1 MISNVL
7 VIIAAYLTGSIA
19 SAVLVCKMLG
29 KADPRS
35 EGSQNPGATNVLRLH
50 GKKAAALTLLGDAL
64 KGFLPVLLIRF
75 WGAPDLVLGLA
86 ALAAFLGHLYPVFF
100 QFKGGKGVATFVGVL
115 FGMHLGLGA
124 CFALVW
130 LSLAL
135 AFRYSS
141 LAALGAAALAPVYT
155 FWLAPALTLVGCN
168 TVMAAL
174 LLWRHRPNIKK
185 LLAGEEDKITF
196 RKKKPPEAG
205 ES

>member
-1 MISNVL
+1 MISSALAIV
-7 VIIAAYLTGSIA
+7 ASYLTGSIA

-29 KADPRS
+29 KPDPRS

-64 KGFLPVLLIRF
+64 KGFLPVLLIGL
-75 WGAPDLVLGLA
+75 WGAADLVVGLA
-86 ALAAFLGHLYPVFF
+86 ALAAFLGHLFPVFF

-115 FGMHLGLGA
+115 LGMHLGLGA

-130 LSLAL
+130 LTLAL
-135 AFRYSS
+135 VFRYSS

-155 FWLAPALTLVGCN
+155 LWLSPSWPLVGCN
-168 TVMAAL
+168 TIMAAL

-185 LLAGEEDKITF
+185 LMAGEEDRIRLG
-196 RKKKPPEAG
+196 RKKEPG
-205 ES
+205 SSES